1 MAAADSAS
9 EVQDNLTKDISKFSN
24 NTSVLLNQLL
34 KPMLDL
40 ILCSFKLLMSG
51 SGVMGEGT
59 LVLGLIVY
67 ISNSML
73 KLIQPNFTKITMMRS
88 SLESWFRSLHS
99 SVHRNNEE
107 IALLRGQ
114 SRSSPH

>member
-1 MAAADSAS
+1 M
-9 EVQDNLTKDISKFSN
+9 LT
-24 NTSVLLNQLL
+24 L
-34 KPMLDL
+34 
-40 ILCSFKLLMSG
+40 FKLLMSG

-114 SRSSPH
+114 SEGSHNWASLLPIGVFMGREIKARLL